1 MMRTKARQL
10 LLPFFLLALVP
21 AISQTHSFKSPDN
34 RHELSFSPGNQLTH
48 PLSFRLVS
56 GKQEISSGALVL
68 DIAEQSLRLTR
79 IETSR
84 KSGSWTSPI
93 GERKQ
98 VPENYTEQQLAFTC
112 AADPS
117 LRLTVYLR
125 LYNEGFAY
133 RYRLK
138 QAKDILLKDEHSQFG
153 LPADAGSWV
162 STTAQGVLKETKL
175 REITDIV
182 ERPLT
187 VRLKDNLYV
196 ALGEAALVDGARMK
210 FRYDKTDGLVTR
222 LEGEMKATGELQSA
236 WRYVLI
242 ANSPASLLQHNY
254 LLLNLNEPSAIK
266 DASWIRPGTV
276 LREVTLTTKGA
287 FNAIDFAVRHNMAYI
302 LFDAGWYGREDHDT
316 SDASRVNLDP
326 LRSKGP
332 LSLQEVIRYGQSKG
346 VGVILY
352 VNRRALEKQLDV
364 LLPLY
369 QSWGVKG
376 LKFGFVQ
383 VGSQKWTSWLHEA
396 IRKCARYHMVV
407 DVHDEYRPTGYS
419 RTYPNLLTQEGIR
432 GDEESPVTEQSITTL
447 FTRMIAGAAD
457 NTNCF
462 FTARVDRM
470 GSHAAQMA
478 KAVCIYSPL
487 QFLYWYDHP
496 AFDLNREP
504 AEGDIREVPE
514 LAWFD
519 ALPASW
525 DDTRVLEGDMRAY
538 ATIARKK
545 KNNWFVGS
553 LNGQSPRE
561 LVLPLNFLDKGRR
574 YTATIYT
581 HDTTLQT
588 ATHIRIRKIAVR
600 RDMVLRLPVA
610 ARDGVAI
617 SIAAN

>member
-1 MMRTKARQL
+1 MRIMIRQL
-10 LLPFFLLALVP
+10 LLPAFLLALVP
-21 AISQTHSFKSPDN
+21 AISQSHSFRSPDN
-34 RHELSFSPGNQLTH
+34 RHELSFAPGNQLTH

-56 GKQEISSGALVL
+56 GRQEISKGALVL
-68 DIAEQSLRLTR
+68 DISEQSLRLTR

-84 KSGSWTSPI
+84 KSGSWLSPI
-93 GERKQ
+93 GERKL
-98 VPENYTEQQLAFTC
+98 VPENYTEQKLSFSST
-112 AADPS
+112 ADTS
-117 LRLTVYLR
+117 LRLIVYLR

-133 RYRLK
+133 RYKLK
-138 QAKDILLKDEHSQFG
+138 QAKDILLKDEHSGFG
-153 LPADAGSWV
+153 LPADADGWV
-162 STTAQGVLKETKL
+162 SSTAQGVLKETKL
-175 REITDIV
+175 RDITDIV

-222 LEGEMKATGELQSA
+222 LEGEMKAVCELQSA

-242 ANSPASLLQHNY
+242 ARSPASLLQQNY

-266 DASWIRPGTV
+266 NTAWIRPGTV
-276 LREVTLTTKGA
+276 LREVTLTTRGA
-287 FNAIDFAVRHNMAYI
+287 FNAIDFAARHNMAYI

-332 LSLQEVIRYGQSKG
+332 LLLQEVIRYGKTKG

-352 VNRRALEKQLDV
+352 VNRRALEKQLEE

-369 QSWGVKG
+369 ESWGVKG

-383 VGSQKWTSWLHEA
+383 VGSQRWTSWLHEA

-462 FTARVDRM
+462 FTGRVDRM

-478 KAVCIYSPL
+478 KSVCIYSPL

-496 AFDLNREP
+496 AFDRSRAT
-504 AEGDIREVPE
+504 AEGDILEVPE

-519 ALPASW
+519 ALPTSW
-525 DDTRVLEGDMRAY
+525 DDTKVLEGDMHAY
-538 ATIARKK
+538 ATIARRKEK
-545 KNNWFVGS
+545 NWFIGS
-553 LNGQSPRE
+553 LNGKSPRK
-561 LVLPLNFLDKGRR
+561 LVLPLNFLDRGRR

-588 ATHIRIRKIAVR
+588 ATHIRISKIAVR
-600 RDMVLRLPVA
+600 SNTVLRLPVA
-610 ARDGVAI
+610 ARDGIAI

>member
-1 MMRTKARQL
+1 MMRIKISHL

-21 AISQTHSFKSPDN
+21 AISQTRSFRSPDS
-34 RHELSFSPGNQLTH
+34 RHQLTFRAGNQLTH
-48 PLSFRLVS
+48 PLNFTLVS
-56 GKQEISSGALVL
+56 GKQVISQGALVL
-68 DIAEQSLRLTR
+68 DIAEQSLRLAK

-84 KSGSWTSPI
+84 RSGSWTSPI
-93 GERKQ
+93 GERKL
-98 VPENYTEQQLAFTC
+98 VPENYTERKLFFTS
-112 AADPS
+112 AADPA

-138 QAKDILLKDEHSQFG
+138 QGKDILLKDERSQFG
-153 LPADAGSWV
+153 LPGDATGWV
-162 STTAQGVLKETKL
+162 SSTAQGVLKETKL
-175 REITDIV
+175 RDIAEIV

-187 VRLKDNLYV
+187 IRLKDNQYI

-210 FRYDKTDGLVTR
+210 FMYDKADGLVTK
-222 LEGEMKATGELQSA
+222 LDGEMKAAGELLSA

-242 ANSPASLLQHNY
+242 GRSPASLLQQNY
-254 LLLNLNEPSAIK
+254 LVLNLNEPSAIK
-266 DASWIRPGTV
+266 DAGWIRPGKV
-276 LREVTLTTKGA
+276 LREVTLTTNGA
-287 FNAIDFAVRHNMAYI
+287 FNAIDFAARHNMAYI

-332 LSLQEVIRYGQSKG
+332 LSLQEVIRYGKTKG

-352 VNRRALEKQLDV
+352 VNRRALEKQLDE

-369 QSWGVKG
+369 ESWGVKG

-383 VGSQKWTSWLHEA
+383 VGSQRWTAWLHEA

-462 FTARVDRM
+462 FTGRVDRM

-478 KAVCIYSPL
+478 KAVCLYSPL

-496 AFDLNREP
+496 AFDTNRPP

-519 ALPASW
+519 ALPTSW
-525 DDTRVLEGDMRAY
+525 DDTKVLEGDMRGY

-545 KNNWFVGS
+545 ERNWYIGS
-553 LNGQSPRE
+553 LNGPSPRE
-561 LVLPLNFLDKGRR
+561 ITLPLRFLDKGRK

-588 ATHIRIRKIAVR
+588 ATHIRIKKTAVR
-600 RDMVLRLPVA
+600 RETILKLPVGG
-610 ARDGVAI
+610 RDGVAI
-617 SIAAN
+617 AIIAE

>member
-1 MMRTKARQL
+1 MRIKTCQL
-10 LLPFFLLALVP
+10 LLPLFLLALVP
-21 AISQTHSFKSPDN
+21 AISQTHAFRSPDN

-48 PLSFRLVS
+48 PLTFRLVS
-56 GKQEISSGALVL
+56 GRQEVSQGTLVL
-68 DIAEQSLRLTR
+68 NIAEQSLRLIS

-84 KSGSWTSPI
+84 KSGTWTSPI
-93 GERKQ
+93 GERKV
-98 VPENYTEQQLAFTC
+98 VPENYIEQKLSFTATGD
-112 AADPS
+112 AA
-117 LRLTVYLR
+117 LRLTVFLR

-133 RYRLK
+133 RYKLT
-138 QAKDILLKDEHSQFG
+138 QAKDILLGDERTQFG
-153 LPADAGSWV
+153 LPADASSWV

-175 REITDIV
+175 RDITEIV

-187 VRLKDNLYV
+187 VRLKDNLYI

-210 FRYDKTDGLVTR
+210 FRYDKADGLVTK
-222 LEGEMKATGELQSA
+222 LEGEMKAVGELQSA
-236 WRYVLI
+236 WRYMLI
-242 ANSPASLLQHNY
+242 ANSPAALLQHNY
-254 LLLNLNEPSAIK
+254 LVLNLNEPSAIK

-287 FNAIDFAVRHNMAYI
+287 FNAIDFAARHNMAYI

-332 LSLQEVIRYGQSKG
+332 LSLQEVIRYGKTKG

-352 VNRRALEKQLDV
+352 VNRRALENQLDE

-369 QSWGVKG
+369 ESWGVKG

-383 VGSQKWTSWLHEA
+383 VGSQRWTGWLHEA

-432 GDEESPVTEQSITTL
+432 GDEESPVIEQSITTL

-462 FTARVDRM
+462 FTGRVDRM

-496 AFDLNREP
+496 AADAAKPP
-504 AEGDIREVPE
+504 AEGEILEVPE

-519 ALPASW
+519 ALPTSW
-525 DDTRVLEGDMRAY
+525 DDTRVLEGDMREY
-538 ATIARKK
+538 ATIARRKGR
-545 KNNWFVGS
+545 NWFIGS
-553 LNGQSPRE
+553 LSGQSPRE
-561 LVLPLNFLDKGRR
+561 VVLPLGFLEKGRK

-600 RDMVLRLPVA
+600 RDSVLKLPVA

-617 SIAAN
+617 SIAAD